1 MLREWLKERD
11 NKFED
16 MKLCKIKHDMKNYSI
31 LVHTLKSD
39 SKYFGFVELA
49 EMSYQHELKSKEN
62 DYEFVASNFSK
73 LENAFGRVVTIVEN
87 YLS

>member
-1 MLREWLKERD
+1 
-11 NKFED
+11 

-31 LVHTLKSD
+31 MVHALKSD
-39 SKYFGFVELA
+39 SKYFGFTELA

-62 DYEFVASNFSK
+62 DYKFVSNNFSK
-73 LENAFGRVVTIVEN
+73 LESEFGRVMTIVEN